1 MADTASGTEAPGDG
15 KTARRSEVLTLD
27 GVSKTYGRGSGA
39 TQVLRDVTLSVS
51 MGETV
56 WLRGPSGSGKSS
68 LLRVAGLLS
77 RADTGRVLLDGQDM
91 THSDGADMRRRKIG
105 FVFQHSN
112 LLPDLTVAENVL
124 VAGRNLT
131 KVVVRERLA
140 AFGLETIAD
149 RLAKQVSGGEA
160 QRAALCRA
168 LINEPVLVLVDE
180 PTSGLDAAN
189 ADIVRTQL
197 ASLRSRGRAVL
208 IASHDPL
215 TDALADR
222 VVDVRE
228 GRLV

>member
-1 MADTASGTEAPGDG
+1 M
-15 KTARRSEVLTLD
+15 LTLE
-27 GVSKTYGRGSGA
+27 GVSRTYGRGPGA
-39 TQVLRDVTLSVS
+39 VQVLRDVTLSVS
-51 MGETV
+51 LGETV

-77 RADTGRVLLDGQDM
+77 RADTGRVLLGGQDL
-91 THSDGADMRRRKIG
+91 TRSDGADVRRRKIG

-112 LLPDLTVAENVL
+112 LLPELTVAENVL
-124 VAGRNLT
+124 VAGRNLS
-131 KVVVRERLA
+131 KDVVRERLA
-140 AFGLETIAD
+140 AFGLAAIAD

-168 LINEPVLVLVDE
+168 LINDPVLVLVDE

-197 ASLRSRGRAVL
+197 ALLRSQGRAVL

-215 TDALADR
+215 TAALADR
-222 VVDVRE
+222 VVDICE
-228 GRLV
+228 GRVV

>member
-1 MADTASGTEAPGDG
+1 MADTASGSA
-15 KTARRSEVLTLD
+15 VLILD
-27 GVSKTYGRGSGA
+27 GVSKTYGRGPGQV
-39 TQVLRDVTLSVS
+39 QVLRDVTLSVS

-56 WLRGPSGSGKSS
+56 WLRGPSGSGKSA

-77 RADTGRVLLDGQDM
+77 RADTGRVLLDGRDM
-91 THSDGADMRRRKIG
+91 TRSDGADLRRRKIG

-112 LLPDLTVAENVL
+112 LLPDLTIAQNVL
-124 VAGRNLT
+124 VAGRNLP
-131 KVVVRERLA
+131 KDVVHERLA
-140 AFGLETIAD
+140 AFGLDAIAD

-168 LINEPVLVLVDE
+168 LINDPVLVLVDE

-189 ADIVRTQL
+189 ADLVRTQL
-197 ASLRSRGRAVL
+197 ELLRSQGRAVL

-222 VVDVRE
+222 VVDVCE